1 MGSRRAGVFACVL
14 LGAVAVGMP
23 VRAAQ
28 CDDELYGL
36 ADVSDAPRFE
46 NYAVPVEKVSH
57 PAPPVLA
64 TRDARE
70 YRTMLRRAA
79 AKGPNFAGHFTVA
92 VWGCGTACT
101 DFGIVDARSGAVFFL
116 PDLRVISTFKV
127 VEPDGDESEYTGLRF
142 RADSR
147 LLIVLGAPKEDEA
160 RDGVAF
166 YGWTGETLK
175 PLRFISRHQ
184 ILAPLCGKASPTAEP
199 AP

>member
-1 MGSRRAGVFACVL
+1 MASYRARIITCAL
-14 LGAVAVGMP
+14 LGAVAVCIP
-23 VRAAQ
+23 ASAAQ

-36 ADVSDAPRFE
+36 ADVSEAFRFE
-46 NYAVPVEKVSH
+46 DYAVPAEKLSR

-70 YRTMLRRAA
+70 YRTALRQAA
-79 AKGPNFAGHFTVA
+79 AKGPNFAGHFTIA

-101 DFGIVDARSGAVFFL
+101 DFGIVDTKSGKVFFV

-127 VEPDGDESEYTGLRF
+127 VEPDNDEPEYTGLRF

-147 LLIVLGAPKEDEA
+147 LLVVLGAPKEDEA

-166 YGWTGETLK
+166 YEWTGVELK
-175 PLRFISRHQ
+175 SLRFMPRHE
-184 ILAPLCGKASPTAEP
+184 ILAAVCGKTSPTARS